1 LSKRAKQFS
10 PFISIKISYEMHI
23 KGLFILLL
31 LSTATVWGQDVK
43 NMENSTGQNPECESA
58 REKATAD
65 FKKGI
70 RKIYVFGLLPD
81 FKYMRILDEKY
92 DIKAVSGGCAVTSE
106 LKCYSDCMEELITQE
121 KGFGFFQ
128 RVKLEVSSSKP
139 QNGMF

>member
-1 LSKRAKQFS
+1 MK
-10 PFISIKISYEMHI
+10 I
-23 KGLFILLL
+23 KGFFIFFL
-31 LSTATVWGQDVK
+31 LSTAALWGQDVK
-43 NMENSTGQNPECESA
+43 NMENNTRQNPECESA

-81 FKYMRILDEKY
+81 MKYMHILREKY
-92 DIKAVSGGCAVTSE
+92 DINAVSGGCAVTAE

-128 RVKLEVSSSKP
+128 RVKLEVGSKSP
-139 QNGMF
+139 TLMTTTF